1 METCSQKATY
11 SSNQSPNSKII
22 SAYSPKQKIQ
32 KTFVGEGRTK
42 QSFKNECDINQI
54 LARFKRTGVLDFQ
67 QKMQPQYGDCT
78 GIEFQEAQF
87 IIAKANGMFAAL
99 PAHLRARFDN
109 DPAKFLNFVNDKRNK
124 NEAEDLGLLK
134 EKENEAG
141 QAGEAPLGAAPK
153 PPANPTAQGGTPPS
167 PQPKAPHSHQNPLP
181 GQPGRGQGEG

>member
-1 METCSQKATY
+1 MDSCLKKATY
-11 SSNQSPNSKII
+11 SSNQNQNQNFV

-32 KTFVGEGRTK
+32 TTFTGAGRTK
-42 QSFKNECDINQI
+42 QAHKAECDINNI

-67 QKMQPQYGDCT
+67 QKMQPQYGDVT
-78 GIEFQEAQF
+78 AIDFQEAQF
-87 IIAKANGMFAAL
+87 LIAKANGMFAAM

-109 DPAKFLNFVNDKRNK
+109 DPAKFLAFVNDKRNR

-141 QAGEAPLGAAPK
+141 QAVEAPVGAATK

-167 PQPKAPHSHQNPLP
+167 PSPKAPHSHQNPLP
-181 GQPGRGQGEG
+181 GHQGRGQGEG